1 MPDETRTQRYDGLF
15 PSQTQEMFDADAASA
30 AEHDWYPTSEN
41 WQGSTLFVTYAQD
54 PGRRLHAPAAASPAA
69 KGAAA
74 AASGSAESS
83 EARVSGGSALVRLL
97 TGFVVGIAIVGA
109 MALVMVGMNS

>member
-1 MPDETRTQRYDGLF
+1 MRRIRVD
-15 PSQTQEMFDADAASA
+15 
-30 AEHDWYPTSEN
+30 
-41 WQGSTLFVTYAQD
+41 GST
-54 PGRRLHAPAAASPAA
+54 PPRRPPLPPRARPQP
-69 KGAAA
+69 
-74 AASGSAESS
+74 SGSAESS

>member
-15 PSQTQEMFDADAASA
+15 PSQTKEMFDADATSA

-54 PGRRLHAPAAASPAA
+54 PGRRFRAAATPSPAA
-69 KGAAA
+69 KGAATGA
-74 AASGSAESS
+74 AGNSESS
-83 EARVSGGSALVRLL
+83 DADASGGSAFRGCSPGSWWASRSLERLP
-97 TGFVVGIAIVGA
+97 
-109 MALVMVGMNS
+109 S